1 MRFETIAEQ
10 LFFVTVRIET
20 VNHDGSSRL
29 GTGFLYT
36 VPTSA
41 TEEATFLVTNK
52 HVVSGAARC
61 SVFYMAGQDPQLGA
75 PILGQQRSV
84 TIEDIPGAFHDH
96 PDPAVDVSIAAVS
109 PWINSL
115 RELGVNVFFRSISP
129 SLALTNENVLELDA
143 LEDVVFLGYPLGL
156 YDTNSGLPISRRG
169 VTASPLELDYR
180 GAPVFLI
187 DASVH
192 PGSSGSPVFLFQT
205 GGYSVRNGGINLG
218 SRLIW
223 LGVLAAVYQNAL
235 GVEEAPVAQP
245 SIVRS
250 PVNLG
255 IVFKARAVDEL
266 CDHILASHGLR
277 RHVPLSQPEVT
288 TPDLGADALDDEGA

>member
-10 LFFVTVRIET
+10 LFFVTVRVET
-20 VNHDGSSRL
+20 VNPDGSSGS

-41 TEEATFLVTNK
+41 TTEATFLVTNK
-52 HVVSGAARC
+52 HVVSGATRC
-61 SVFYMAGQDPQLGA
+61 SIYFMAGQDPQLSA
-75 PILGQQRSV
+75 PILGQQRPV
-84 TIEDIPGAFHDH
+84 VIEDVPGAFRDH
-96 PDPAVDVSIAAVS
+96 PDPAVDVSVAAVS
-109 PWINSL
+109 PWIHSL
-115 RELGVNVFFRSISP
+115 REVGVNVFFRAISP
-129 SLALTNENVLELDA
+129 SFALTDENVLELDA

-169 VTASPLELDYR
+169 VTASPLELDYG

-205 GGYSVRNGGINLG
+205 AGYSVRNGGINLG
-218 SRLIW
+218 TRLIW
-223 LGVLAAVYQNAL
+223 LGVLAAVYENAI
-235 GVEEAPVAQP
+235 GVEEVPVAQP

-255 IVFKARAVDEL
+255 IVYKARAVDEL
-266 CDHILASHGLR
+266 CDQILASHGLSR
-277 RHVPLSQPEVT
+277 DVPDSQPDVA
-288 TPDLGADALDDEGA
+288 TPDIQADALDEEGT